1 MEAAALWMG
10 EPLRTSRV
18 RAGPRSVP
26 RGGPWQGRSRDIPH
40 RPRQGRLS
48 EGETQRPAWA
58 GRRSLAPPGPTRGM
72 AASVSSLPEDKGS
85 EGPGARWLYPSVSE
99 AHPSSTDR

>member
-1 MEAAALWMG
+1 MDGGAPSHLAG
-10 EPLRTSRV
+10 QSRPAV
-18 RAGPRSVP
+18 S
-26 RGGPWQGRSRDIPH
+26 
-40 RPRQGRLS
+40 
-48 EGETQRPAWA
+48 TQRGALAGQEQGHPAQAEA
-58 GRRSLAPPGPTRGM
+58 GQAQRGRDPAAGLGWQAQLSSPGAHEGHARWT